1 MKNLREIV
9 KEKILILDGAM
20 GTEIQKYNL
29 TEEDF
34 RGERFRDLP
43 GMMKGNNDMLNIT
56 RPDVISDI
64 YRRYLEAGAD
74 IITANTFSCQRISQ
88 ADYHLENCAR
98 EMAFEG
104 ARLAR
109 IECDKFS
116 TPDKPRFV
124 GRWRTGHGKHG
135 VEKKNQSGY
144 RGTS

>member
-1 MKNLREIV
+1 MGKTIREIV

-34 RGERFRDLP
+34 RGDRFQDIP
-43 GMMKGNNDMLNIT
+43 GQMKGNNDMLNIT

-74 IITANTFSCQRISQ
+74 IISANTFSSQRISQ
-88 ADYHLENCAR
+88 ADYHLENQAR
-98 EMAFEG
+98 EMAYEG

-109 IECDKFS
+109 IQCDLFS
-116 TPDKPRFV
+116 TDDKPRFCG
-124 GRWRTGHGKHG
+124 GRCGSYQQN
-135 VEKKNQSGY
+135 VQYES
-144 RGTS
+144 

>member
-98 EMAFEG
+98 EWHSRVPDWHVSNAISFLHLINHASLQEMWDQPTK
-104 ARLAR
+104 LA
-109 IECDKFS
+109 
-116 TPDKPRFV
+116 P
-124 GRWRTGHGKHG
+124 
-135 VEKKNQSGY
+135 
-144 RGTS
+144 